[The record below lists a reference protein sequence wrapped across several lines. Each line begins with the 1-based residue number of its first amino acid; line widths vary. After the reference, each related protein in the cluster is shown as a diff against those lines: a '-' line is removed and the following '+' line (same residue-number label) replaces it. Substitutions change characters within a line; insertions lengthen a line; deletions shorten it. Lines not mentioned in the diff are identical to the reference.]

1 MANEVLIKSLLGSSL
16 LLVEIEWL
24 LYRLL
29 LEDGKGLSTTW
40 SGFAKVTRCVRT
52 WTTVVGW
59 VLDIEP
65 PMIRANPS

>member
-1 MANEVLIKSLLGSSL
+1 MAAISPALI
-16 LLVEIEWL
+16 
-24 LYRLL
+24 
-29 LEDGKGLSTTW
+29 EDGKGLSSTW

-52 WTTVVGW
+52 WTMVVGW